1 MAKMVATA
9 NLDYALER
17 RRIQGRPS
25 RFPAEST
32 TASSRYC
39 QENCLFWPWR
49 FAMDYPGFGLS
60 DGLHGYIP
68 SFDDLVDDVV
78 EQFSNVK
85 EKSKFKRPSKF
96 FLFGQSMGGAVALK
110 VHLKNPQLWDGAILL
125 APMCK
130 GLSPLL
136 ILHGEADKVTDPSV
150 SKALFEKAKC
160 SDKKL
165 YLYEDAY
172 HSLLE
177 GESDEMIFRVLIDIV
192 SWIDEHCPKN
202 VVFLD

>member
-1 MAKMVATA
+1 M
-9 NLDYALER
+9 
-17 RRIQGRPS
+17 
-25 RFPAEST
+25 
-32 TASSRYC
+32 
-39 QENCLFWPWR
+39 
-49 FAMDYPGFGLS
+49 
-60 DGLHGYIP
+60 
-68 SFDDLVDDVV
+68 
-78 EQFSNVK
+78 
-85 EKSKFKRPSKF
+85 
-96 FLFGQSMGGAVALK
+96 LK
-110 VHLKNPQLWDGAILL
+110 V
-125 APMCK
+125 CR
-130 GLSPLL
+130 PLL